1 MTSRFFDDSPADGS
15 PQTPDL
21 LGRTRYAEHAVQLL
35 ERVRDQSDSGVLA
48 MIGPWGAGKSTVL
61 NMITQ
66 RLRGSVAE
74 DDAVQWSVA
83 ELNPWMYTDV
93 ESLATALFGEL
104 RAALPTGDRWND
116 LRQKVGDFGMAISPV
131 GKLGALAGLDASNL
145 SKWAFERIRGDVSAS
160 ATKERASAA
169 LQDANLPILV
179 VMDDLDRLTPE
190 ELLLVFKLIRLVG
203 NLPNVYYLISFDEQT
218 LIDVLCRSDLVGSD
232 PQRAREFLEKIVQV
246 RLDLPSFRERDALAL
261 ASKSLDLLT
270 ESHQVEMSE
279 DERSRFSR
287 AYFQH
292 LQARLATPRAIK
304 RFFAQAD
311 ATLGPL
317 VGEVD
322 LCDFLL
328 VTFLRTSEPGVY
340 QMLARFRGALTGT
353 SFDLKRAQGM
363 RPEELE
369 QRWRPRLQNAGVA
382 EENRA
387 GVLRLLH
394 MLFPIE
400 FGTGDLREA
409 ARRRGVG
416 SADHFDRY
424 FVFGIPEDDLSE
436 GEFER
441 ALEQLGAGATGA
453 ELEALMARLRQDTHR
468 IARRIRHRL
477 DTGQWLP
484 TQQLLQ
490 ALAGCF
496 GQLESDV
503 ELSGLLTPE
512 HSAEVIAGDLLA
524 DVQEAEV
531 AEVLEAMA
539 STPNG
544 TQLACAA
551 FHHITKERTMET
563 AESIVTPVRPYQD
576 TRQRLGARIRD
587 HLAPAAD
594 RSAADLR
601 AEEVRLIWGWWHTD
615 RDTVQDWIGQRI
627 DVGAWSI
634 LSLLT
639 RLHPQ
644 HSHPFRE
651 VDTETADALEFL
663 IGPEKLETELDRY
676 RGSLED
682 LDPYEAHIVRSLRRH
697 QSKDLPDQEVP

>member
-15 PQTPDL
+15 PQAPDL
-21 LGRTRYAEHAVQLL
+21 LGRMRYAEHAVQLL
-35 ERVRDQSDSGVLA
+35 GRVRGQSDSSVLA

-66 RLRGSVAE
+66 RLRGPAP
-74 DDAVQWSVA
+74 DDNAARWSVA

-93 ESLATALFGEL
+93 ESLAAALFGEL
-104 RAALPTGDRWND
+104 RTALPTDDRWND

-131 GKLGALAGLDASNL
+131 GKLGALAGLDASDL

-160 ATKERASAA
+160 ATKERVSTA
-169 LQDANLPILV
+169 LQDIDLSILV

-246 RLDLPSFRERDALAL
+246 RLDLPAFRERDSLAL
-261 ASKSLDLLT
+261 TSKSLDLLT
-270 ESHQVEMSE
+270 TSHQVEMSE
-279 DERSRFSR
+279 DEQSRFSR

-328 VTFLRTSEPGVY
+328 VTFLRTSESGVY
-340 QMLARFRGALTGT
+340 HLLARFRGALTGT
-353 SFDLKRAQGM
+353 SLDFERARGM
-363 RPEELE
+363 RPEQLE
-369 QRWRPRLQNAGVA
+369 QRWHPRLQNAGVA

-394 MLFPIE
+394 MLFPVE
-400 FGTGDLREA
+400 FSNGDSREA

-436 GEFER
+436 REFER
-441 ALEQLGAGATGA
+441 ALEQLGAGTPGA
-453 ELEALMARLRQDTHR
+453 ELEALVARIRQDTHR
-468 IARRIRHRL
+468 TARRIRHRL

-484 TQQLLQ
+484 IPQLLQ
-490 ALAGCF
+490 ALSDSF
-496 GQLESDV
+496 GQLRSDT
-503 ELSGLLTPE
+503 ELGGLLTPE
-512 HSAEVIAGDLLA
+512 RSAEVIAGDLLA
-524 DVQEAEV
+524 DLQAEEV
-531 AEVLEAMA
+531 ATVLEAMA
-539 STPNG
+539 STPVG
-544 TQLACAA
+544 ARLACAA
-551 FHHITKERTMET
+551 FHHIAKERSTET
-563 AESIVTPVRPYQD
+563 ATGVVPVRQYHD
-576 TRQRLGARIRD
+576 ASQRLGARISD

-594 RSAADLR
+594 RPAEDLQV
-601 AEEVRLIWGWWHTD
+601 EEVRLIWGWWHTNP
-615 RDTVQDWIGQRI
+615 DTVRDWVGQRI
-627 DVGAWSI
+627 DDGAWDI
-634 LSLLT
+634 LPLLT
-639 RLHPQ
+639 RLQPQ
-644 HSHPFRE
+644 RSSPFRE
-651 VDTETADALEFL
+651 VEAETADALAFI
-663 IGPEKLETELDRY
+663 IGSRNLNAELDRH

-682 LDPYEAHIVRSLRRH
+682 LEPYEAHLVRSLRHH
-697 QSKDLPDQEVP
+697 QSKNLS